1 MGERAWARPLASLTT
16 ASFSPEGERA
26 RVRGQVPMEQFQ
38 SKKALHTRARRLRQC
53 QTDAE
58 RRLWTSLRA
67 RRCAGAKF
75 RRQYPI
81 GPFIVDF
88 CRIPAG
94 LVIELDGGQHA
105 LQREQ
110 DCRRTIW
117 PYPTGVSCV
126 TLLESR
132 GARRSGGSS
141 GTHLGSTGGPSPQP
155 SPRGRGSTKAG
166 KREIGE
172 HGKELWQS

>member
-88 CRIPAG
+88 CCIPASV
-94 LVIELDGGQHA
+94 VIELDGGQHA

-110 DCRRTIW
+110 DCRRTTWLTQQGYRVLRFWNHEVLDDPEAVLARIW
-117 PYPTGVSCV
+117 AA
-126 TLLESR
+126 LEDP
-132 GARRSGGSS
+132 
-141 GTHLGSTGGPSPQP
+141 HPSPLPEGEGVRKQG
-155 SPRGRGSTKAG
+155 RGR
-166 KREIGE
+166 
-172 HGKELWQS
+172 